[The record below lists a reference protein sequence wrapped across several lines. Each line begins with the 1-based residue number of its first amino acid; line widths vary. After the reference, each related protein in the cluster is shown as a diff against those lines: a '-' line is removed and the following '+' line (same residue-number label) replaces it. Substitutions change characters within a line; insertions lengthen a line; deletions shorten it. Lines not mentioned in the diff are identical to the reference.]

1 MWTWMVRMVIQV
13 HPSSSK
19 VDLDIKTFKLVLQ
32 PGCSECGTGRESC
45 RAARLRARLCC
56 EGERGL
62 GSEPELPR
70 VRRGD
75 HTTRYTAAHMIT

>member
-19 VDLDIKTFKLVLQ
+19 VDLDITTFKLELQ
-32 PGCSECGTGRESC
+32 PSGSGCGTGRESC

-56 EGERGL
+56 CEVEAGL
-62 GSEPELPR
+62 GKEELPR
-70 VRRGD
+70 VRRGGD
-75 HTTRYTAAHMIT
+75 LYTAAHMIT